1 MITLR
6 TVSSDTQAV
15 LLLCGAL
22 GGDRAETRPL
32 TPGEYNLLAGWLR
45 DKSLRPG
52 DLLDEE
58 ILNLYSLEP
67 LEKVDALRIGELLA
81 QGGPMAIRLEQWLN
95 NGFWVI
101 SRSDDT
107 YPRRLKTVLG
117 KDSPPLLFGIGAI
130 EVVSEGGIAIV
141 GSRNVDRDGAEFAAS
156 LAEAC
161 AVNGLNVIS
170 GGARGVDQI
179 SMAIALS
186 SGGKTVGMLAND
198 LAKAAVIGE
207 NREAITNDQLI
218 LVSPYHPGTRF
229 HVGNAMARNK
239 FIYALSDASVVV
251 SSALEKG
258 GTWQGATENLKK
270 WKVPLYIR
278 ETAGLIGN
286 TRLIEKGGMPFPQK
300 AMIDPSCLIV
310 PLPTQADS
318 GVDKSDPYEQ
328 ALPEMLEYLSEPR
341 DKKSI
346 VNFLQ
351 VTTTVA
357 NTWLGRAIEEGK
369 VEKNKKPV
377 RYKATLQ
384 IEDSVPVNEQRLMF
398 D

>member
-6 TVSSDTQAV
+6 TVSTDTQAV

-22 GGDRAETRPL
+22 GGERAETRPL

-52 DLLDEE
+52 DLLDAE
-58 ILNLYSLEP
+58 ILNSYSVEP
-67 LEKVDALRIGELLA
+67 LGKVDALRIGELLA

-101 SRSDDT
+101 SRSDDA
-107 YPRRLKTVLG
+107 YPKRLKTVLG
-117 KDSPPLLFGIGAI
+117 KDSPPLLFGVGAI
-130 EVVSEGGIAIV
+130 EAVSEGGIAIV
-141 GSRNVDRDGAEFAAS
+141 GSRDVDRDGAEFAAR

-161 AVNGLNVIS
+161 ARNGLNVVS

-179 SMAIALS
+179 SMAATVS
-186 SGGKTVGMLAND
+186 NGGKTVGVLAND

-218 LVSPYHPGTRF
+218 LVSPYHPKSRF

-239 FIYALSDASVVV
+239 VIYALSDASVVV

-258 GTWQGATENLKK
+258 GTWQGAMENLKK
-270 WKVPLYIR
+270 WRIPLYIR
-278 ETAGLIGN
+278 EADGFAGN
-286 TRLIEKGGMPFPQK
+286 ARLIEKGGAPFPPD
-300 AMIDPSCLIV
+300 ALNDPSCLIV
-310 PLPTQADS
+310 PLPATRPGLDE
-318 GVDKSDPYEQ
+318 SDGYEQ
-328 ALPEMLEYLSEPR
+328 ILPGLLEYLSEPR

-346 VNFLQ
+346 VKFLN
-351 VTTTVA
+351 VTQPEA
-357 NTWLGRAIEEGK
+357 NKLLKRAVEDGK
-369 VEKNKKPV
+369 VEKKKKPV
-377 RYKATLQ
+377 RYKA
-384 IEDSVPVNEQRLMF
+384 IKHAEDAGPVNEQRLLF